1 MPPHLT
7 AAKGFG
13 RAADVYERGRP
24 AYPPK
29 AIAWLA
35 AKLDLGSNSEVLD
48 LGAGTG
54 KLARALT
61 RTGAHV
67 IAVEPVEQ
75 MRSLL
80 TASSPS
86 VDVRDG
92 VAEAI
97 PLPDGSVDS
106 VTVGQAFHW
115 FERGRSLAE
124 IHRVLRPGARLA
136 LVWNVRDLSDP
147 LQGAI
152 ERVLRRYR
160 GGPPSHVASRD
171 PLAGGRLFRFVELH
185 KERYRQPASA
195 RQVVDRVASISFIA
209 ALDQAERDRVLAE
222 VRRITDLHPG
232 DRFLA
237 YLTEIY
243 VYARVD
249 RAGE

>member
-1 MPPHLT
+1 VPPHLT

-24 AYPPK
+24 DYP
-29 AIAWLA
+29 AGAVAWMA
-35 AKLDLGSNSEVLD
+35 AKLDLDGTSEVLD

-67 IAVEPVEQ
+67 IAVEPVSQ

-115 FERGRSLAE
+115 FERGRALAE
-124 IHRVLRPGARLA
+124 IHRVLRPGGRLA
-136 LVWNVRDLSDP
+136 LVWNVRDLRDP

-152 ERVLRRYR
+152 ERVLRPHR
-160 GGPPSHVASRD
+160 GGAPSHVASRD
-171 PLAGGRLFRFVELH
+171 PLAGGRFFRFVELH
-185 KERYRQPASA
+185 QERCRQPASA
-195 RQVVDRVASISFIA
+195 RQVVDRVASVSFIA

-222 VRRITDLHPG
+222 VRRIIDLHRG

-243 VYARVD
+243 LYARVD
-249 RAGE
+249 RPGG